1 MLLGIRVFYLHRN
14 FKRFTESERQK
25 KRPKKFEID
34 IGDFS
39 LWLFAFIVVLVVRSV
54 FPLQIEGPV
63 NVRWYGIFWMLGF
76 VLGYMIMKRIY
87 LKEGL
92 TVEALDKLLLYML
105 VFTIVGARLGHCL
118 FYEPSYYLS
127 HPLKI
132 LAIWEG
138 GLASHGGAIGI
149 LIGLWLYVKSVN
161 NEIEGVDR
169 LMEFDN
175 VVLVS
180 TLFPKSNG
188 VKAAPRINYI
198 WILDRVVIAV
208 CLVGALIRC
217 GNVTNHEIYGTPTSL
232 PWGFVFTLGEE
243 QFCGTFDNYTA
254 CTAWNAPCPQSEWLP
269 CHPTG
274 LYEAF
279 FCLVA
284 MGILLWM
291 YYKRDLGI
299 KQPGLMFGTF
309 LVIIFG
315 SRICIEFLKNVQ
327 VDFERNMVFDMGQ
340 WLSVP
345 FVVIGIV
352 MIVWSFCRKKNSS
365 VSC

>member
-1 MLLGIRVFYLHRN
+1 MLLNYITWNVDPVLF
-14 FKRFTESERQK
+14 S
-25 KRPKKFEID
+25 
-34 IGDFS
+34 IGS
-39 LWLFAFIVVLVVRSV
+39 LS
-54 FPLQIEGPV
+54 
-63 NVRWYGIFWMLGF
+63 VRWYGLLWALGF
-76 VLGYMIMKRIY
+76 FIGYFVMRRIY
-87 LKEGL
+87 RREHMSDD
-92 TVEALDKLLLYML
+92 AMDKLLIYML
-105 VFTIVGARLGHCL
+105 LSTVIGARIGHCL
-118 FYEPSYYLS
+118 FYEPEYYLS
-127 HPLKI
+127 HPLKM

-149 LIGLWLYVKSVN
+149 LIGLWLYVKN
-161 NEIEGVDR
+161 YN
-169 LMEFDN
+169 
-175 VVLVS
+175 
-180 TLFPKSNG
+180 KS
-188 VKAAPRINYI
+188 KKEKTDKQSITYI
-198 WILDRVVIAV
+198 WVLDRIVVAV
-208 CLVGALIRC
+208 CLVGALIRV
-217 GNVTNHEIYGTPTSL
+217 GNVMNHEIYGTPTSL
-232 PWGFVFTLGEE
+232 PWGFVFLRGTE

-254 CTAWNAPCPQSEWLP
+254 CNSWNAPCPSSEWLP

-327 VDFERNMVFDMGQ
+327 VDFERNMVLDMGQ

-352 MIVWSFCRKKNSS
+352 MIVWSFVKRRR
-365 VSC
+365 VE

>member
-1 MLLGIRVFYLHRN
+1 MLLNYITWNVDPVLF
-14 FKRFTESERQK
+14 S
-25 KRPKKFEID
+25 
-34 IGDFS
+34 IGS
-39 LWLFAFIVVLVVRSV
+39 LS
-54 FPLQIEGPV
+54 
-63 NVRWYGIFWMLGF
+63 VRWYGLLWALGF
-76 VLGYMIMKRIY
+76 FFGYFVMRRIY
-87 LKEGL
+87 RREHMSDD
-92 TVEALDKLLLYML
+92 AMDKLLIYML
-105 VFTIVGARLGHCL
+105 VFTVIGARVGHCL
-118 FYEPSYYLS
+118 FYEPEYYLS
-127 HPLKI
+127 HPLKM

-149 LIGLWLYVKSVN
+149 LLGLWLYVRSYNKSTKKGKD
-161 NEIEGVDR
+161 EKQHI
-169 LMEFDN
+169 
-175 VVLVS
+175 
-180 TLFPKSNG
+180 T
-188 VKAAPRINYI
+188 YI
-198 WILDRVVIAV
+198 WLLDRIVVPV
-208 CLVGALIRC
+208 CLVGALIRV
-217 GNVTNHEIYGTPTSL
+217 GNVMNHEIYGTPTSL
-232 PWGFVFTLGEE
+232 PWGFVFLRGAE

-254 CTAWNAPCPQSEWLP
+254 CNSWNAPCLPSEWLP

-315 SRICIEFLKNVQ
+315 SRIGIEFLKNVQ

-345 FVVIGIV
+345 FVLIGIG
-352 MIVWSFCRKKNSS
+352 MMVWSFCRKKNTT